1 MVNFSMNAFF
11 RPIIRMVYLFMGAT
25 IVCCL
30 LSSNSLGQEKR
41 DIAPSVPVERGGV
54 LLPKGR
60 LSIEPG
66 IQYSHFSK
74 NILSLSGF
82 TIFEAILI
90 GEVVLEDIERDVIN
104 PFVRVGYGFKK
115 AEFNVLVPWFYRRDR
130 LIVPVEDRRDEI
142 TIDDSGLGDVEG
154 SVNLSLLDEREIL
167 PAITGTVRVKS
178 TTGKDPYGLR
188 TESVIEG
195 TRARAV
201 EFPTGNG
208 HWGVSGGFTFVKT
221 SDPAIL
227 FLNLGY
233 FYNIPRDVGE
243 QGGIDFGEVDP
254 GDSVQY
260 SLGTS
265 FALNEKLS
273 MSFSF
278 DQRFT
283 GKTKQNGV
291 KIVGS
296 DATIADLTIGGFY
309 TITER
314 VSLTLSLGIG
324 LTEDSPDVALRMRLP
339 FFFNFK

>member
-1 MVNFSMNAFF
+1 M
-11 RPIIRMVYLFMGAT
+11 RIIYRFITAIT
-25 IVCCL
+25 IVL
-30 LSSNSLGQEKR
+30 LFFSSNSYGQQER
-41 DIAPSVPVERGGV
+41 DLSPSVPVERGGV

-66 IQYSHFSK
+66 VQYSHFSK

-82 TIFEAILI
+82 TIFESILI
-90 GEVVLEDIERDVIN
+90 GEVVLEEIDRDVIN
-104 PFVRVGYGFKK
+104 PFVKVGYGFKR
-115 AEFNVLVPWFYRRDR
+115 AEINVLVPWFYRRDQ
-130 LIVPVEDRRDEI
+130 LIVPVEDRREEI
-142 TIDDSGLGDVEG
+142 TLDDHGLGDVEG
-154 SVNLSLLDEREIL
+154 TLNLTLFGEREIL
-167 PAITGTVRVKS
+167 PAITGSLKVKS
-178 TTGKDPYGLR
+178 RTGEDPYGLSTR
-188 TESVIEG
+188 SVIAG
-195 TRARAV
+195 TRPRAV

-243 QGGIDFGEVDP
+243 QGRMDFGEIDP
-254 GDSVQY
+254 GDSIEY
-260 SLGTS
+260 SFGTS

-291 KIVGS
+291 EVVGS
-296 DATIADLTIGGFY
+296 DATVAGLTIGGFY
-309 TITER
+309 TISEK
-314 VSLTLSLGIG
+314 VSLTLSLGLG
-324 LTEDSPDVALRMRLP
+324 LTEDSPDVTLRLRVPLY
-339 FFFNFK
+339 FNF